1 MGRTNQHPDE
11 TLARL
16 LNRDEVAE
24 ILGLGGRTVDQLV
37 AEGRLTP
44 IRPTGRR
51 AVRFSVAEVER
62 LIAAS
67 RVPRHGVAS

>member
-1 MGRTNQHPDE
+1 
-11 TLARL
+11 
-16 LNRDEVAE
+16 
-24 ILGLGGRTVDQLV
+24 VDQLV

-51 AVRFSVAEVER
+51 AVRFLVAEVER

-67 RVPRHGVAS
+67 RVTRHGVAS